1 MCRPE
6 ESVYLEH
13 GVQQKQSIYE
23 GLFLKTQES
32 KFVFGRP
39 AALTSLQMYALSCP
53 FQTASAP
60 QLDWRLIEI
69 VL

>member
-23 GLFLKTQES
+23 GLVLKTQES
-32 KFVFGRP
+32 EPVFGRP
-39 AALTSLQMYALSCP
+39 AALASIAVVLCVLAFADCQGTSA
-53 FQTASAP
+53 
-60 QLDWRLIEI
+60 RLL
-69 VL
+69 VN

>member
-23 GLFLKTQES
+23 GLVLKTQES
-32 KFVFGRP
+32 ESVFGRP
-39 AALTSLQMYALSCP
+39 AALAPIAVECCVLSFPDCQGTSAGLS
-53 FQTASAP
+53 
-60 QLDWRLIEI
+60 
-69 VL
+69 VN

>member
-23 GLFLKTQES
+23 GLVLKTQGPES
-32 KFVFGRP
+32 VSGGP
-39 AALTSLQMYALSCP
+39 AALAPTAVLCPVLSSP
-53 FQTASAP
+53 DGQGTAP
-60 QLDWRLIEI
+60 RLSSI
-69 VL
+69 

>member
-23 GLFLKTQES
+23 GLVLKTQES
-32 KFVFGRP
+32 QSVFGRP
-39 AALTSLQMYALSCP
+39 AALASAGVVCSVLSFPDCW
-53 FQTASAP
+53 AP
-60 QLDWRLIEI
+60 QLDGG
-69 VL
+69 

>member
-23 GLFLKTQES
+23 GLVLKTQES
-32 KFVFGRP
+32 ESVFGRP
-39 AALTSLQMYALSCP
+39 AALASSAVVCCVLSSADCQGTSPGLLGN
-53 FQTASAP
+53 
-60 QLDWRLIEI
+60 
-69 VL
+69 